1 MVHVVPPSGHKD
13 FFAQL
18 FSHDAIL
25 QKNSKSSKRTILSI
39 LLNFFLTMP
48 FFKKIQKVLS
58 EQF

>member
-18 FSHDAIL
+18 FSHDAD
-25 QKNSKSSKRTILSI
+25 SS
-39 LLNFFLTMP
+39 
-48 FFKKIQKVLS
+48 KKIQKVLS

>member
-1 MVHVVPPSGHKD
+1 MLFLLQDTKTFLLN
-13 FFAQL
+13 FFL
-18 FSHDAIL
+18 TMSIL